1 MGRTMLQ
8 LHPIAVRML
17 ALLVLLAALG
27 VAATAYA
34 GSAGRAQD
42 RARDRAAVSNVA
54 VGAAA
59 AEAWFQDPLGGG
71 GSYRKLDAA
80 GLIRQAPAVS
90 SNVHVTVLAKGSAF
104 CLDDEEAAGHSAYF
118 VGGALGR
125 LHHLGGAVPERATL
139 VHSTTADAA
148 AVCRSLS

>member
-1 MGRTMLQ
+1 MGMTMLQ

-17 ALLVLLAALG
+17 ALLALLTALG

-34 GSAGRAQD
+34 GSAGRAQE

-54 VGAAA
+54 VAAAA

-80 GLIRQAPAVS
+80 GLARQAPAVS
-90 SNVHVTVLAKGSAF
+90 SRVHVTVLAKGTAF
-104 CLDDEEAAGHSAYF
+104 CLDDEESSGHSAYF
-118 VGGALGR
+118 VGGAVGR
-125 LHHLGGAVPERATL
+125 LHHLAGAVPATPTL
-139 VHSTTADAA
+139 VHSTSTDAA